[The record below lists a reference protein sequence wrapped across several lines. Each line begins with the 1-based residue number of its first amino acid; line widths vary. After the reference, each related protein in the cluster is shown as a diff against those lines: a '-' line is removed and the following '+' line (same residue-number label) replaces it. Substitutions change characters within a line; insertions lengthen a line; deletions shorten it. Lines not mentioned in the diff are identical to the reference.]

1 MKKFMT
7 FAAGTA
13 MFAAPAVAQVADPAA
28 DAALPQTETEMP
40 AAGSA
45 TQAPDAAAPGAAAAT
60 SSTFTDEEISVY
72 AQAAVEIDKMHSDAT
87 LDAEARQSG
96 ALAVLQQSGLAPER
110 FNEISDASRS
120 DPELAQRVQLAI
132 ANAQGQPGA

>member
-1 MKKFMT
+1 MKKLMT

-13 MFAAPAVAQVADPAA
+13 LFAAPAFAQVADPAA
-28 DAALPQTETEMP
+28 DAALPQTETGLQ
-40 AAGSA
+40 ADSA
-45 TQAPDAAAPGAAAAT
+45 TSAT
-60 SSTFTDEEISVY
+60 TGSTFTDEEISVY

-87 LDAEARQSG
+87 LDAAARQSG

-132 ANAQGQPGA
+132 ANVQGQPGA